1 MSFTLKKIVLPV
13 TMAFC
18 AISASAATYTQTVP
32 GHNGPMTVKVAI
44 DSGKIEMRVLFPDLL
59 TRAK

>member
-13 TMAFC
+13 TLAFC

-32 GHNGPMTVKVAI
+32 GSDGSGPQ
-44 DSGKIEMRVLFPDLL
+44 RPDDC
-59 TRAK
+59 

>member
-32 GHNGPMTVKVAI
+32 GHNG
-44 DSGKIEMRVLFPDLL
+44 R
-59 TRAK
+59 

>member
-32 GHNGPMTVKVAI
+32 DRGPPPRGG
-44 DSGKIEMRVLFPDLL
+44 SGP
-59 TRAK
+59 TAPG